1 MIKNT
6 PRTHQN
12 QSKNHFG
19 GKKGQKAA
27 FFYIFPTSK
36 EQKKKKKKNMS
47 ANNIVKPMEE
57 LFSKFAG

>member
-27 FFYIFPTSK
+27 FFYIFPRNK
-36 EQKKKKKKNMS
+36 EQK
-47 ANNIVKPMEE
+47 
-57 LFSKFAG
+57 

>member
-12 QSKNHFG
+12 QSKNHFR

-27 FFYIFPTSK
+27 FFYIFPRNK
-36 EQKKKKKKNMS
+36 EQKKKKKIS
-47 ANNIVKPMEE
+47 ANNIVKQIGE
-57 LFSKFAG
+57 LFSKFEG